1 MKVNYDSEA
10 DVLIFLL
17 SDNPPVD
24 SVEESGGVIISYG
37 IDGEPVTVEFLNA
50 SRHNILKPG
59 ELNITFQTKNSAA
72 A

>member
-50 SRHNILKPG
+50 SRHNILKSG